1 MLVAVHVWGWQ
12 KAASGAAAQTL
23 VLNLGQSDTIRF
35 VRLSSF
41 SVFFFFIHTE
51 RANVNVVVGDS
62 GFCAREST
70 VCGVECVVS
79 GVRRYRYV

>member
-1 MLVAVHVWGWQ
+1 M
-12 KAASGAAAQTL
+12 
-23 VLNLGQSDTIRF
+23 
-35 VRLSSF
+35 
-41 SVFFFFIHTE
+41 
-51 RANVNVVVGDS
+51 NVVVGDS